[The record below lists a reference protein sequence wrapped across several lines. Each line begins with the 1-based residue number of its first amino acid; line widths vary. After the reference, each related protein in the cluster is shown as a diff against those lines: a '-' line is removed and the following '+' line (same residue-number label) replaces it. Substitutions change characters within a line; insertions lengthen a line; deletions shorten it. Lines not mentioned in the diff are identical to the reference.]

1 MTIYGL
7 VAESGTVVQFVL
19 LILLI
24 ASVLSWACIFEKWR
38 ELKVARAEAD
48 QFEGKFWGGA
58 NLFKLHKDYSGRD
71 DNSGMGEVFVSGF
84 SEFQRLRKKGAFAE
98 KVLSD
103 GVARAMRVAVS
114 RLEEQLEKR
123 LNFLATVGSVS
134 PYVGLFGTVWGIMHA
149 FIALSDVHQATLALV
164 APGIAEALVATAM
177 GLVAAIPAV
186 IAYNRYREATERLV
200 ARYGNFVEEFFGIL
214 SAQTYSKGQ
223 ADETRAQA
231 YSKGQADETRAQAYS
246 KGQADETVGS

>member
-1 MTIYGL
+1 MTVYGL
-7 VAESGTVVQFVL
+7 VTESGAVVQFVL

-24 ASVLSWACIFEKWR
+24 ASVLSWAFIFEKWR

-48 QFEGKFWGGA
+48 QFEGKFWSGS
-58 NLFKLHKDYSGRD
+58 NLFELYETYSARD
-71 DNSGMGEVFVSGF
+71 DNFGMGEIFVSGF
-84 SEFQRLRKKGAFAE
+84 AEFQRLRESDAFAE

-103 GVARAMRVAVS
+103 GITRAMRVSIS
-114 RLEEQLEKR
+114 RHAEQLEKR

-149 FIALSDVHQATLALV
+149 FISLSDVRQATLALV

-186 IAYNRYREATERLV
+186 VAYNRYRETTERLIT
-200 ARYGNFVEEFFGIL
+200 RYDNFVEEFFGIL
-214 SAQTYSKGQ
+214 ITQAKPAGQTGE
-223 ADETRAQA
+223 AAEN
-231 YSKGQADETRAQAYS
+231 
-246 KGQADETVGS
+246 